1 MTLDTRHRGE
11 LKAPA
16 MNLDTRIFYV
26 INDFARDTPWL
37 QPLLAAYANDGVLL
51 FVVLL
56 LAGWWV
62 ARKSTDPM
70 AMVAA
75 AWAPLGVF
83 AALLLYDPIAVSVNE
98 TRPCNAL
105 HDIVVLHCNTD
116 GGFPSIHVVIA
127 AAVTAGLWLVDRR
140 LGIVAA
146 CAAALMAFARVY
158 VGAHYPRDV
167 LAGLALG
174 VVVSLAGYVLMRPA
188 LRRFL
193 GFLGRT
199 RLRVLVT
206 RTPAGTTDG

>member
-1 MTLDTRHRGE
+1 
-11 LKAPA
+11 
-16 MNLDTRIFYV
+16 MNLDLRIFHS

-37 QPLLAAYANDGVLL
+37 HPLMAAYANDGLL
-51 FVVLL
+51 VFLVLL
-56 LAGWWV
+56 LAGWWL
-62 ARKSTDPM
+62 ARKSTDPA

-75 AWAPLGVF
+75 VWTPLGVL
-83 AALLLYDPIAVSVNE
+83 AALLVYYPIAVSVNE

-105 HDIVVLHCNTD
+105 HDIMVLHCNTD

-146 CAAALMAFARVY
+146 LATTQMAFARVY

-174 VVVSLAGYVLMRPA
+174 IVVSLAGYALVRPV

-193 GFLGRT
+193 GFAGRT
-199 RLRVLVT
+199 RLRLLVT
-206 RTPAGTTDG
+206 STPTDTTDGVRKLQ